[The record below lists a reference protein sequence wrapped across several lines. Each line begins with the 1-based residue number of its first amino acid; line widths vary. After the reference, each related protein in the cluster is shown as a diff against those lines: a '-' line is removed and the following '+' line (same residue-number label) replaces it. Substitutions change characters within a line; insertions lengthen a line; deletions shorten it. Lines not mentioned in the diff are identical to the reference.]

1 MTSVGPYHQKTN
13 LTFMFDKSDLR
24 GPLPQK
30 VEHPNSLSSIISMN
44 PDFSKF
50 RYILRMSKLDGL
62 YNDMQ
67 ANFTLFVPSDAA
79 LINIPESVFVNM
91 DLLTARHIVKT
102 STLNNRITS
111 DILSDSPCSYFMTNS
126 PANRLF
132 VTNVNG
138 QITIDNHINVIG
150 TDIMAVNGII
160 HVVDGLIQPL
170 TF

>member
-30 VEHPNSLSSIISMN
+30 VESPNSLSNIISMN

-50 RYILRMSKLDGL
+50 RYILRLSKLDAI
-62 YNDMQ
+62 YNDIQ
-67 ANFTLFVPSDAA
+67 ANFTLFVPSDDA

-102 STLNNRITS
+102 STLNSRITS
-111 DILSDSPCSYFMTNS
+111 DILSDSPCSYFMTNNS
-126 PANRLF
+126 ANRLF

-138 QITIDNHINVIG
+138 QSTIDNHINVIG
-150 TDIMAVNGII
+150 ADIMAVNGII
-160 HVVDGLIQPL
+160 HVVDGLIKPL